1 VEINVVSE
9 IPFPIADVF
18 KAMRDHMPELAKYMP
33 NVDTIN
39 VESREDVGDGCV
51 KLVNR
56 WNAAATEIPAV
67 ARPFVNQSDVYWLD
81 HAEWNEKSNAC
92 NWRLIIG
99 TLKLDLKG
107 LVPRLLLGKATS
119 AVEKFVGKLVQPNFQ
134 KTSNA
139 LTAYL
144 NTQDG

>member
-1 VEINVVSE
+1 
-9 IPFPIADVF
+9 
-18 KAMRDHMPELAKYMP
+18 
-33 NVDTIN
+33 
-39 VESREDVGDGCV
+39 
-51 KLVNR
+51 
-56 WNAAATEIPAV
+56 
-67 ARPFVNQSDVYWLD
+67 
-81 HAEWNEKSNAC
+81 
-92 NWRLIIG
+92 
-99 TLKLDLKG
+99 